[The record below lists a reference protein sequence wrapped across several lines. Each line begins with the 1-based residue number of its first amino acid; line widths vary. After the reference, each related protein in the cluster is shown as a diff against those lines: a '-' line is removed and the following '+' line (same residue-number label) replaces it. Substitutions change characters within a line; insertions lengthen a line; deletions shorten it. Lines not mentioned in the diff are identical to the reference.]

1 MAGVMGRDCTEWQG
15 MMAMDAIGRATE
27 SESRDLR
34 EHVARC
40 PSCRRDAADLLGAA
54 GALGSVDP
62 AQVGR
67 LEPQVLA
74 EPAAARSRVETTP
87 AGPFSD
93 AADADADA
101 DADVEADVEAGHG
114 RKTRHPTRSG
124 PRAVGSRRRRFV
136 GAGGAL
142 LAAAAAITAV
152 VALGGAPAP
161 ASRTTALTGQPGV
174 VASIALTSQSWG
186 TRGTLRESGQAP
198 GQVLTVAMKSAS
210 GRWWVAG
217 SYRTAARSGPLEV
230 QLSCAVAL
238 NLVTDVWVTDQAGH
252 VILNGYVGEQ
262 HG

>member
-40 PSCRRDAADLLGAA
+40 PSCRQDAADLLGAA
-54 GALGSVDP
+54 GALRSVDP

-67 LEPQVLA
+67 LEPQLLT
-74 EPAAARSRVETTP
+74 EPAAARFRVEATP
-87 AGPFSD
+87 AEPFS
-93 AADADADA
+93 DADADA
-101 DADVEADVEAGHG
+101 EADAEAGRG

-124 PRAVGSRRRRFV
+124 PRAVGSRRRRLA

-152 VALGGAPAP
+152 VALGGARAP

-174 VASIALTSQSWG
+174 VASIALTSQSGG

-238 NLVTDVWVTDQAGH
+238 NQVTDVWVTDQSGH

>member
-1 MAGVMGRDCTEWQG
+1 MAGVMGRDCAEWQG
-15 MMAMDAIGRATE
+15 TMAMDAIGLATE
-27 SESRDLR
+27 RESRDLR
-34 EHVARC
+34 EHVAGC
-40 PSCRRDAADLLGAA
+40 PSCRQDAADLLGAA
-54 GALGSVDP
+54 GALRSVDP

-67 LEPQVLA
+67 LEPQLPT
-74 EPAAARSRVETTP
+74 EAAAGSLRVDPARGRVAATP

-93 AADADADA
+93 ADADAYA
-101 DADVEADVEAGHG
+101 EAEAGHG
-114 RKTRHPTRSG
+114 TKSGHLAQSGPLARSG
-124 PRAVGSRRRRFV
+124 RRRRWA

-142 LAAAAAITAV
+142 VAAAAAITAV

-238 NLVTDVWVTDQAGH
+238 NQVTDIWVTDQSGQ
-252 VILNGYVGEQ
+252 VVLNGYVGDQ
-262 HG
+262 HR